1 MIWGARCRGGG
12 RGAGLQGGQAAH
24 LVNGKRRQLG
34 RFYRNVV
41 ELHLRQRM
49 KEEELYYWADGCNFV
64 MQPANKSASIRIR
77 ISRAVDLEL

>member
-24 LVNGKRRQLG
+24 LVNGKRQLG
-34 RFYRNVV
+34 RFLRNAV

-49 KEEELYYWADGCNFV
+49 KEEERAECGGYRRAQEQQHGTL
-64 MQPANKSASIRIR
+64 MSSAAKNTSYLGT
-77 ISRAVDLEL
+77 A